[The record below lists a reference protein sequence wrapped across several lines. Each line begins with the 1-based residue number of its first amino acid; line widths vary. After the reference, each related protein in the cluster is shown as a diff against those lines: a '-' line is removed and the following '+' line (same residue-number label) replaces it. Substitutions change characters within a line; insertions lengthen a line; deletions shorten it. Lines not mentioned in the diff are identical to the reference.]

1 MGATAVAANPATSAP
16 AAPLAAAAPSQG
28 GPLDGALGIVALV
41 GAGGIALLR
50 MRQLSGA
57 MGLTDAGTLTALGHS
72 AATFWAGSCYSLV
85 GPASASTSA
94 PMAASPFAATV
105 VPGGAAG
112 GRAQFGV
119 AGVISRGAGLSG
131 VAPSSGVELPPVEA
145 PPLPTGTSE
154 RTGLVALLLAVSA
167 ALGAALGG
175 ISLRRRGA
183 PEADAG

>member
-1 MGATAVAANPATSAP
+1 
-16 AAPLAAAAPSQG
+16 
-28 GPLDGALGIVALV
+28 
-41 GAGGIALLR
+41 
-50 MRQLSGA
+50 
-57 MGLTDAGTLTALGHS
+57 
-72 AATFWAGSCYSLV
+72 
-85 GPASASTSA
+85 
-94 PMAASPFAATV
+94 MAASPLAATV

-154 RTGLVALLLAVSA
+154 RTGLVALLLAASA